1 MTDLPPLLRARHLAD
16 LLGFTVHSVNEML
29 RRGTIPASK
38 IGGRWIVRRERFVAF
53 LERCE
58 RASRAPSPAQRDPA
72 RLLRA
77 LPAPHRRGVE
87 SHASPLT

>member
-1 MTDLPPLLRARHLAD
+1 MHDLPPLLRAGHLAD

-38 IGGRWIVRRERFVAF
+38 IGGRWIVRREKFVAF

-58 RASRAPSPAQRDPA
+58 RANRAPSPEQRDPA

-77 LPAPHRRGVE
+77 LPAPRRRRGE
-87 SHASPLT
+87 PHPAPLT